1 MEEKRAVGNFA
12 YPSNAHGLTI
22 YVFRSRYFWFC
33 NITFLITM
41 SVFIISSNPI
51 DHNRNVANKELEP
64 VSFIEV

>member
-1 MEEKRAVGNFA
+1 
-12 YPSNAHGLTI
+12 
-22 YVFRSRYFWFC
+22 
-33 NITFLITM
+33 M